1 MKILGIDDDD
11 EFNKLL
17 DNVFNAKGHD
27 YVYVNNGQD
36 GLKQIR
42 EKKFDVVLLDILM
55 PDFSG
60 KDVVNELAKNGDIKK
75 QPIILL
81 TASTIT
87 EQEVD
92 AMKQQGVH
100 SCLRKPVGIDV
111 LIATLDKLSLQGSY

>member
-1 MKILGIDDDD
+1 MKILGIDDYD
-11 EFNKLL
+11 EFNQVL

-42 EKKFDVVLLDILM
+42 EKKFDVVLLDVLM

-92 AMKQQGVH
+92 AK
-100 SCLRKPVGIDV
+100 
-111 LIATLDKLSLQGSY
+111 

>member
-11 EFNKLL
+11 EFNELL

-100 SCLRKPVGIDV
+100 ACLRKPVGIDV